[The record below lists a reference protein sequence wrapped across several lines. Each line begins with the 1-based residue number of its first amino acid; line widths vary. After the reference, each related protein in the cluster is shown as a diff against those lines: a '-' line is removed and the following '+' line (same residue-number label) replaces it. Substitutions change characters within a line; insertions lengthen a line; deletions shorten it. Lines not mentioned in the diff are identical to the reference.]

1 MEKSWVMRLDC
12 HHLEKRP
19 CHEADIQGTRRSQTI
34 KKCKRCKDG
43 MGYPTVRP
51 SDIPLELHGL
61 SKDASRALWPLE
73 PSTGFAV

>member
-1 MEKSWVMRLDC
+1 M
-12 HHLEKRP
+12 
-19 CHEADIQGTRRSQTI
+19 QGTRRSQTI
-34 KKCKRCKDG
+34 KKWKHCKDG
-43 MGYPTVRP
+43 VGYSTVRP